1 MQALKQA
8 TCAGADLH
16 AYGSLSAD
24 PASQLPVVPGPAIP
38 QHALSDPTTLQ
49 PDPTTLQPDA
59 PALPPALQPF
69 PAGMPAGEAGL
80 VQHPEGFVIDIAR
93 LEEEASNAD
102 NKNWRKS
109 EQRSDVKHGRFSAQ
123 EKALVRA
130 VAEAYADAK
139 GLGRDLSWLFNT
151 RSGEQREMT
160 RGAWRVIAAALPH
173 RKVKAVWAAGTR
185 MLNPGNYQA
194 RHPTCQR
201 TRL

>member
-1 MQALKQA
+1 M
-8 TCAGADLH
+8 
-16 AYGSLSAD
+16 
-24 PASQLPVVPGPAIP
+24 PGPAIP
-38 QHALSDPTTLQ
+38 QHAQ
-49 PDPTTLQPDA
+49 PDPTALQPDA
-59 PALPPALQPF
+59 PALPSGLQPF
-69 PAGMPAGEAGL
+69 PGTPAGEAGL
-80 VQHPEGFVIDIAR
+80 AQHPEGFVIDIAR
-93 LEEEASNAD
+93 LEEGASNAD

-194 RHPTCQR
+194 CPPFCQR
-201 TRL
+201 AHLQSILIQASVYV